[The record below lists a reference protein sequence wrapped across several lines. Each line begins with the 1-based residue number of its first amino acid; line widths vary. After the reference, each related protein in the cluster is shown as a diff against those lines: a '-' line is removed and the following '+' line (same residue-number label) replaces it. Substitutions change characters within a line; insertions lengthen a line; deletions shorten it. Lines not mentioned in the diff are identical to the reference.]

1 MQRLKEIVEFVLEI
15 LVISFFAV
23 TATLFTVLAYFLIH
37 W

>member
-1 MQRLKEIVEFVLEI
+1 MQHLKEIVEFALEI
-15 LVISFFAV
+15 LVISFFVV